1 MRKGFTRYHFLAIAL
16 TLFAVVIAV
25 QMIRIQTSTHA
36 EYLDDWAKDYGYE
49 LRTIESERG
58 YIYDRY
64 GHLLAGNKEV
74 YEVGIEL
81 QFVKNP
87 AAIASSLSNVLGLDY
102 RTVFKAAKSKYVP
115 GEQVYIT
122 LTDFVAANKI
132 KELSELKTQY
142 ENYNPYGDN
151 PELPSLRGLTWTAHL
166 QRIYP
171 EGNLGANILG
181 FFTYYDREGGAG
193 YFGVEEK
200 YNTLL
205 AGIKRN
211 VMIPLDPY
219 EMQEI
224 PTAPAGAS
232 LVLTI
237 DREIQRTVE
246 DILDVAVSKNGASGG
261 TIIVMNPNNGE
272 ILAMASNP
280 RLDPNAYWENTT
292 VFPAGVPYNKAVNQV
307 YEPGSI
313 FKILTMAAALDAGVV
328 TPETAFT
335 DTGQIEV
342 GGWTIYN
349 WDRGAWG
356 DQNMIGCM
364 QHSLNVCLSWVA
376 TQLGPTQ
383 FYDYLERFGIGHRT
397 NIDLA
402 GEEVYPLSVPGDPM
416 WYTVNLATN
425 SFGQGVAVTPVQL
438 LMAASSI
445 ANEGQ
450 MVAPHVL
457 KSYIQDG
464 QQYDTTPQIVG
475 MPITA
480 ETAKTLTE
488 MLTVSLEEEAS
499 DALVEGYRV
508 AGKTGTAEIAVNGQ
522 YSSNKTNA
530 SFVGWGPVD
539 DPQFIVFVWLEKPS
553 SSIWGSVVA
562 APVFRNVVQEIV
574 VLMNLPPDDVRLSM
588 QDE

>member
-1 MRKGFTRYHFLAIAL
+1 MRKRFMRYHFLGISL
-16 TLFAVVIAV
+16 SVFAVVIAV
-25 QMIRIQTSTHA
+25 QMVRIQSSTHA
-36 EYLDDWAKDYGYE
+36 DYLNDWAKDYGYE

-81 QFVKNP
+81 QFVRNP
-87 AAIASSLSNVLGLDY
+87 SAIASTLANVLGLDY
-102 RTVFKAAKSKYVP
+102 QEVFNAANTKYVP
-115 GEQVYIT
+115 GQQVYVT
-122 LTDFVAANKI
+122 LADFVESYKI
-132 KELSELKTQY
+132 KEINDLKTQF
-142 ENYNPYGDN
+142 ENNNPYGLDTA
-151 PELPSLRGLTWTAHL
+151 LPSLRGLTWTAHL
-166 QRIYP
+166 RRIYP
-171 EGNLGANILG
+171 EGNLAANILG

-211 VMIPLDPY
+211 VVIPLDPY
-219 EMQEI
+219 ELQEI

-237 DREIQRTVE
+237 DREMQRTVE
-246 DILDVAVSKNGASGG
+246 GILDKAVKTNGAAGG
-261 TIIVMNPNNGE
+261 TIIVMDPNNGE

-280 RLDPNAYWENTT
+280 RLDPNAYWENTK
-292 VFPAGVPYNKAVNQV
+292 VFPPGVPYNKAVNQV
-307 YEPGSI
+307 YEPGSV

-328 TPETAFT
+328 TPDTPFT

-342 GGWTIYN
+342 GGWMIYN

-356 DQNMIGCM
+356 NQNMIGCM
-364 QHSLNVCLSWVA
+364 QHSLNVCLSWIA
-376 TQLGPTQ
+376 TQLGPTR

-438 LMAASSI
+438 LMAASAI

-464 QQYDTTPQIVG
+464 QQFDT
-475 MPITA
+475 
-480 ETAKTLTE
+480 
-488 MLTVSLEEEAS
+488 
-499 DALVEGYRV
+499 
-508 AGKTGTAEIAVNGQ
+508 
-522 YSSNKTNA
+522 
-530 SFVGWGPVD
+530 
-539 DPQFIVFVWLEKPS
+539 
-553 SSIWGSVVA
+553 
-562 APVFRNVVQEIV
+562 APR
-574 VLMNLPPDDVRLSM
+574 S
-588 QDE
+588 

>member
-1 MRKGFTRYHFLAIAL
+1 MKKGMTRYHFLAIAL

-36 EYLDDWAKDYGYE
+36 EYLDEWAEDYGYE

-87 AAIASSLSNVLGLDY
+87 AAIASSLSNILGLDY
-102 RTVFKAAKSKYVP
+102 GKVFEAAGTAYVP
-115 GEQVYIT
+115 GKQVYIT

-132 KELSELKTQY
+132 RELSDLKTQY
-142 ENYNPYGDN
+142 ENNNPYGDN

-181 FFTYYDREGGAG
+181 FYTYYDREGGAG

-205 AGIKRN
+205 SGIKRN

-246 DILDVAVSKNGASGG
+246 EILDNAVKQNGATGG

-272 ILAMASNP
+272 IMAMASNP

-328 TPETAFT
+328 TPETPFN

-356 DQNMIGCM
+356 NQNMIGCM
-364 QHSLNVCLSWVA
+364 QHSLNVCLSWIA

-425 SFGQGVAVTPVQL
+425 SFGQGVAVTPVQF
-438 LMAASSI
+438 LMAASAI

-475 MPITA
+475 KPITA
-480 ETAKTLTE
+480 ETAKTLTD
-488 MLTVSLEEEAS
+488 MLTISLEEEAS

-530 SFVGWGPVD
+530 SFIGWGPID

-553 SSIWGSVVA
+553 TSIWGSIVA
-562 APVFRNVVQEIV
+562 APVFRDVVQEIV
-574 VLMNLPPDDVRLSM
+574 VLMNLPPDEIRLSM
-588 QDE
+588 KEE

>member
-1 MRKGFTRYHFLAIAL
+1 MRKRFMRYHFLGISL
-16 TLFAVVIAV
+16 SVFAVVIAV
-25 QMIRIQTSTHA
+25 QMVRIQSSTHA
-36 EYLDDWAKDYGYE
+36 DYLNDWAKDYGYE

-81 QFVKNP
+81 QFVRNP
-87 AAIASSLSNVLGLDY
+87 SAIASTLANVLGLDY
-102 RTVFKAAKSKYVP
+102 QEVFNAANTKYVP
-115 GEQVYIT
+115 GQQVYVT
-122 LTDFVAANKI
+122 LADFVESYKI
-132 KELSELKTQY
+132 KEINDLKTQF
-142 ENYNPYGDN
+142 ENNNPYGLDTA
-151 PELPSLRGLTWTAHL
+151 LPSLRGLTWTAHL
-166 QRIYP
+166 RRIYP
-171 EGNLGANILG
+171 EGNLAANILG

-211 VMIPLDPY
+211 VVIPLDPY
-219 EMQEI
+219 ELQEI

-237 DREIQRTVE
+237 DREMQRTVE
-246 DILDVAVSKNGASGG
+246 GILDKAVKTNGAAGG
-261 TIIVMNPNNGE
+261 TIIVMDPNNGE

-280 RLDPNAYWENTT
+280 RLDPNAYWENTK
-292 VFPAGVPYNKAVNQV
+292 VFPPGVPYNKAVNQV
-307 YEPGSI
+307 YEPGSV

-328 TPETAFT
+328 TSDTPFT

-342 GGWTIYN
+342 GGWMIYN

-356 DQNMIGCM
+356 NQNMIGCM
-364 QHSLNVCLSWVA
+364 QHSLNVCLSWIA
-376 TQLGPTQ
+376 TQLGPTR

-438 LMAASSI
+438 LMAASAI

-464 QQYDTTPQIVG
+464 QQFDTAPQVVG
-475 MPITA
+475 RPITA
-480 ETAKTLTE
+480 ETAKTLTD
-488 MLTVSLEEEAS
+488 MLAISLEEEAS
-499 DALVEGYRV
+499 TALVDGYRV

-553 SSIWGSVVA
+553 TSIWGSIVA
-562 APVFRNVVQEIV
+562 APVFSNVVQEIV
-574 VLMNLPPDDVRLSM
+574 VLMNLPPDEIRMSLK
-588 QDE
+588 EE